1 MIRGTTAPFKF
12 EVPYDTSTISTIV
25 VTFSQKHWRLTDIAP
40 FSLEKRYTA
49 SWVTQEDGSMKLI
62 PMINNGFAFSE
73 TNSKEIQMMLPEED
87 TLRFSDKEK
96 AYMQIRVQFD
106 IDGGQV
112 TRASLPQ
119 KITVYPV
126 LNDSQIGTPTPS
138 ETIDDI
144 YIFDAG
150 AIKAGE

>member
-12 EVPYDTSTISTIV
+12 EVPYDTSTISAIV
-25 VTFSQKHWRLTDIAP
+25 ATFNQKHWRGTDVARLPI
-40 FSLEKRYTA
+40 EKWYTA
-49 SWVTQEDGSMKLI
+49 SWVAQEDGSMKLTETR
-62 PMINNGFAFSE
+62 NDGFAFSP
-73 TNSKEIQMMLPEED
+73 TNPREIQTNLTEEE

-106 IDGGQV
+106 IDGGTV

-126 LNDSQIGTPTPS
+126 LNDSQIGPPTPS
-138 ETIDDI
+138 DVIEDI

-150 AIKAGE
+150 KIEAGE

>member
-12 EVPYDTSTISTIV
+12 EVPYDTNTISAIV
-25 VTFSQKHWRLTDIAP
+25 VTFSQKHWRLTNTAP
-40 FSLEKRYTA
+40 FSLEKWYTA
-49 SWVTQEDGSMKLI
+49 SWVTQEDGSMKLVKTR
-62 PMINNGFAFSE
+62 NDGFAFSE
-73 TNSKEIQMMLPEED
+73 TNPKEVQMILPEED

-112 TRASLPQ
+112 TRASLTQ

-126 LNDSQIGTPTPS
+126 LNDSQIGAPTPS

-150 AIKAGE
+150 EIKAGE

>member
-12 EVPYDTSTISTIV
+12 EVPYDTSTISAIV
-25 VTFSQKHWRLTDIAP
+25 VTFSQKHWNGTATAALP
-40 FSLEKRYTA
+40 LEKWYLA
-49 SWVTQEDGSMKLI
+49 SWMTQEDGSVKLVETR
-62 PMINNGFAFSE
+62 NDGFAFSE
-73 TNSKEIQMMLPEED
+73 TNPKEIQTTLTEEE

-119 KITVYPV
+119 KITVHPV

-138 ETIDDI
+138 ETIDDL